1 MEEKNIVAIDLG
13 TSKIALTVASVSG
26 EDVQIVYYKE
36 MPSHGIKYSSVY
48 NILHVTEPLG
58 RIIKDAEEALDIKLF
73 PESGRK
79 NTLSPS
85 MRLYRSAAQYSAVSL
100 SGRIIS

>member
-48 NILHVTEPLG
+48 NILL
-58 RIIKDAEEALDIKLF
+58 ILF
-73 PESGRK
+73 DFFLTK
-79 NTLSPS
+79 HL
-85 MRLYRSAAQYSAVSL
+85 M
-100 SGRIIS
+100 